1 MYEFHLPLSFSSFLT
16 DCNTTDLG
24 GSTVVSP
31 PSDERCLDIDAVG
44 SVLIENGV
52 ICYNGTSTGSLVTY
66 HCNSGYQL
74 KDGDGMRRC
83 QSDSNWDGQMA
94 TCSQGTST

>member
-1 MYEFHLPLSFSSFLT
+1 M
-16 DCNTTDLG
+16 
-24 GSTVVSP
+24 SP
-31 PSDERCLDIDAVG
+31 PSDERCLDINAVG
-44 SVLIENGV
+44 SVLLENGV
-52 ICYNGTSTGSLVTY
+52 ICYNGTSTGSLATY

-94 TCSQGTST
+94 TCYQGSPLRYVQYFTPCVPCSCYSI